1 MATPSLDAWSLV
13 SVEKQHFSVL
23 ILLSLLK
30 SWECERDVSHTV
42 GGVVQL
48 SFDYLSAALSP
59 PTDLNLESNPNTGEL
74 TVQWNNVK
82 IPG

>member
-1 MATPSLDAWSLV
+1 M
-13 SVEKQHFSVL
+13 
-23 ILLSLLK
+23 
-30 SWECERDVSHTV
+30 WECEKEVSHTV

-48 SFDYLSAALSP
+48 SYDYLSTALSP

-74 TVQWNNVK
+74 TVQWNDVK